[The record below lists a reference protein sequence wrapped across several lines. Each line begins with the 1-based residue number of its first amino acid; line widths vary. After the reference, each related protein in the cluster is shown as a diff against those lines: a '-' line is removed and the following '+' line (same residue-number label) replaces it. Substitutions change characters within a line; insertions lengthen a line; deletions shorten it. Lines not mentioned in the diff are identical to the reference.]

1 MKRKLDMNSEHILT
15 ETVQLWKNGI
25 MITAQL
31 SKEKAKEMVR
41 QKKAF
46 VISSQAIGLLGA
58 DRNGA

>member
-1 MKRKLDMNSEHILT
+1 MKRKLDMNPEHILT

-41 QKKAF
+41 QRKAF
-46 VISSQAIGLLGA
+46 VISSQAISLLGD